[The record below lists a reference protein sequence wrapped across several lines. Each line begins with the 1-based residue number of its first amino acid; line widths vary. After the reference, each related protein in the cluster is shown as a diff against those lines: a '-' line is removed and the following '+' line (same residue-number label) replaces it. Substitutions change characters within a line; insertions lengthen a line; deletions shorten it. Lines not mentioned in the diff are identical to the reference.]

1 MIVIIKSFLIISSIL
16 ANEQVS
22 AYSPN
27 PTDSI
32 FWVTKASAPDGR
44 YWCPGIGI
52 VRDTIYLLGGRGNG
66 GYANSVRSMYAYLA
80 LNDTWITNL
89 PTLLTTRRAGG
100 GGQVG
105 NKIYIC
111 GGRDSTHAT
120 LSTCEE
126 FDADTKIVTQKSSM
140 PLGRWA
146 CAGSAIGDK
155 IYIFGSEHE
164 SDDLLE
170 YNTTADSWRII
181 TPTYRP
187 QARGW
192 NSVASAGSKLY
203 ICGGGQGSNV
213 FNDCWEFDP
222 MTELW
227 TQKADMPGP
236 RIYHSAIGSGDD
248 IFVVGGVSSSAGSGD
263 SIVYRY
269 KISSNS
275 WLTETPVPTPRI
287 SSMLAIHEDWLYVMC
302 GAGPLGPPG
311 INEAARIYPP
321 GIYQPEV
328 SNPNIITSCIPNP
341 VTDQA
346 LIKFSLP
353 FRSSMTIN
361 IYNVTGKLIR
371 NLINSTLESGN
382 YSVIWDGKDDR
393 KQKVVNGIYFY
404 NLTASEYSITKKL
417 LLIKD

>member
-1 MIVIIKSFLIISSIL
+1 MKNFKILILLLSFYFLLLTPLFAQTEWI
-16 ANEQVS
+16 
-22 AYSPN
+22 Y

-32 FWVTKASAPDGR
+32 FWVTKASAPGGR
-44 YWCPGIGI
+44 YWCPGVGI

-66 GYANSVRSMYAYLA
+66 GYANSVRSMYAYLP

-105 NKIYIC
+105 NKIYVC

-120 LSTCEE
+120 LNTCEE
-126 FDADTKIVTQKSSM
+126 FDVDTKIVTQKVSM
-140 PLGRWA
+140 PSGRWA
-146 CAGSAIGDK
+146 CAGSAIDDK
-155 IYIFGSEHE
+155 VYIFGSENE
-164 SDDLLE
+164 SDELFE

-187 QARGW
+187 QGRGW

-213 FNDCWEFDP
+213 FNDCWKFDP
-222 MTELW
+222 ITELW

-236 RIYHSAIGSGDD
+236 RIYHTAIGFDDD
-248 IFVVGGVSSSAGSGD
+248 IFVVGGASSSAGSGD

-275 WLTETPVPTPRI
+275 WLTETPIPTPRG
-287 SSMLAIHEDWLYVMC
+287 SSMLAIHDDWLYVMC
-302 GAGPLGPPG
+302 GAGPLSPSG

-321 GIYQPEV
+321 GIEEDSMLDTDHLTPE
-328 SNPNIITSCIPNP
+328 IYPNP
-341 VTDQA
+341 AKGVVRVSCP
-346 LIKFSLP
+346 LSVKEIKIF
-353 FRSSMTIN
+353 
-361 IYNVTGKLIR
+361 NVSGKLVREIASPPKADR
-371 NLINSTLESGN
+371 NDRIGEMEISLKGINP
-382 YSVIWDGKDDR
+382 
-393 KQKVVNGIYFY
+393 GIYF
-404 NLTASEYSITKKL
+404 LRFGKETKKFL
-417 LLIKD
+417 VMK